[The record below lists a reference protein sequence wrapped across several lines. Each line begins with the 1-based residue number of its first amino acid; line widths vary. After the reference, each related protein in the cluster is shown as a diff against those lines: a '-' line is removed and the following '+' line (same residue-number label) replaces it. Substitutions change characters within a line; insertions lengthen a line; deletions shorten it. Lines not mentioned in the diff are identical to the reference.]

1 MMKTVLSITLSL
13 IILSACTEGL
23 DNGTSTENPSNQ
35 SLTKG
40 PICLTLEKVTA
51 TTVSFTAKL
60 DIDMMADFQEV
71 GLLYS
76 QDENLDIE
84 NPVVKK
90 VKINKECY
98 DAIFTGLPYKTDY
111 YYTIYTLRNNIYSYG
126 DTQAFKTKDVS
137 INVEDISATAISATM
152 TGTVERDEL
161 DESIG
166 LGIEYSTNKDFAST
180 KRKMVANPD
189 ETGKYSIVLSDLS
202 IGTEY
207 YYRKFVCQNYSY
219 EYRDTSSF
227 TTSIVEMN
235 ISVSDVTQTKVTF
248 TGSVNMPEDDDIEVG
263 IVYSFTDS
271 TPDINNFSFTLNEY
285 INKDGNISCLMSG
298 FVPSTHYYYRY
309 YIKQSSGYVYGDVQE
324 FTTEDVDVSINI
336 DNITQTTAI
345 LSGHYSI
352 ETAEFGDIRCEIG
365 VICKRNGK
373 PTENDYDKYI
383 HIGSLTEKGSNTL
396 QDFQIKISELSI
408 GSTYQYRYCI
418 YWPCGIHIYDGFYYS
433 HKPILGEIHEFT
445 TQDVPIT
452 INVDNITQTTA
463 TFTGNISLT
472 EEDTLEVGLL
482 CSSSTSDPKVPT
494 NGDKIILTDLLDEN
508 GNYSYK
514 AEGLLYG
521 TTHYYRYYVKQG
533 DKYTYDKV
541 MNFKTEK
548 VPITIDV
555 ESIDRNVVTFKGNV
569 LFSEQSAIEL
579 GIQYYPQST
588 TSQSL
593 GTQTIAVTEIF
604 ENGDFVIKVSGLL
617 SSTEYYWQYYLLQD
631 GVKTMGLSQ
640 TFTIA
645 DLYKI
650 PSDLNISSAT
660 DLSCSTSANSYII
673 SRAGLYKFKTVK
685 GNGSESV
692 GSVASAEIL
701 WETFGTS
708 TVTERCDLISE
719 YCYKD
724 SYIVFKTGETFK
736 EGNAVIAVKDALG
749 NILWSWHIWFTD
761 HPREQVYFNNAGVM
775 MDRNLG
781 AISATPGDVGALG
794 LLYQWGRK
802 DPFLGSLSIDEDIEA
817 KSTII
822 WPPYVVSDPITGT
835 VEYTITHPTTFIYSP
850 SSARQGDWHY
860 SYRDNTLWTTSESTK
875 SIYDPCPVGWRVPT
889 SVWTESLDSYTDFS
903 FKYYSSLGGIEFA
916 GKFGSDI
923 TIWYPAA
930 GGRYYSDGDFGNVGQ
945 KGHYWSTSCHDYC
958 VRNLNFDYIG
968 SVSPWYSRSC
978 RANGLS
984 VRCMKE

>member
-1 MMKTVLSITLSL
+1 MKRFLLSIITLL
-13 IILSACTEGL
+13 CICAC
-23 DNGTSTENPSNQ
+23 
-35 SLTKG
+35 TKG
-40 PICLTLEKVTA
+40 PEGESGNDPNAGGVNDNQSQSKGPITLTLESVTA
-51 TTVSFTAKL
+51 TTVTFSARL
-60 DIDMMADFQEV
+60 DVDMMADYQEV
-71 GLLYS
+71 GLVWS
-76 QDENLDIE
+76 AEDNLDVE
-84 NPVVKK
+84 NNRVHK
-90 VKINKECY
+90 VKINKENY
-98 DAIFTGLPYKTDY
+98 EDTFTGLAYDTDY
-111 YYTIYTLRNNIYSYG
+111 YYTVYTLRNNVYSYG
-126 DTQAFKTKDVS
+126 DIQTFKTNDVS
-137 INVEDISATAISATM
+137 ITVEDISVTAVSAKIS
-152 TGTVERDEL
+152 GIVERH
-161 DESIG
+161 ESDDCISV
-166 LGIEYSTNKDFAST
+166 GIEYSASEDFSSG
-180 KRKMVANPD
+180 KIRHVAQTD
-189 ETGKYSIVLSDLS
+189 KTGEYSINISDLS
-202 IGTEY
+202 FGTEY
-207 YYRKFVCQNYSY
+207 YYRKFVYQNNRY

-227 TTSIVEMN
+227 ITSIVEVEL
-235 ISVSDVTQTKVTF
+235 SVSGITQTTASFAGNVQ
-248 TGSVNMPEDDDIEVG
+248 MIEEDNLEIG
-263 IVYSFTDS
+263 IVYSCSDT
-271 TPDINNFSFTLNEY
+271 TPDVTNTKYVLNEC
-285 INKDGNISCLMSG
+285 INKDGNILCQISG
-298 FVPSTHYYYRY
+298 FLHNTHYYFRH
-309 YIKQSSGYVYGDVQE
+309 YIKQKSGYVYGDVKE
-324 FTTEDVDVSINI
+324 FTTNDVEVDISI
-336 DNITQTTAI
+336 DNPTQTTAI
-345 LSGHYSI
+345 LSGHY
-352 ETAEFGDIRCEIG
+352 EVPEVG
-365 VICKRNGK
+365 VGIVVIYKRNGR
-373 PTENDYDKYI
+373 PTENNYDGRIVLYDGE
-383 HIGSLTEKGSNTL
+383 HNSLP
-396 QDFQIKISELSI
+396 QDFSIKIEGLVP
-408 GSTYQYRYCI
+408 GSSYEYCYCSVQFVNI
-418 YWPCGIHIYDGFYYS
+418 WWEGTRSYY
-433 HKPILGEIHEFT
+433 GETLKFIT
-445 TQDVPIT
+445 LDVPVT
-452 INVDNITQTTA
+452 MNINNITQTTA
-463 TFTGNISLT
+463 TFTGTISLT
-472 EEDTLEVGLL
+472 EEDILEVGLL
-482 CSSSTSDPKVPT
+482 CSSSTSDPKVT
-494 NGDKIILTDLLDEN
+494 TSGVSTVVLSDIMDSD

-514 AEGLLYG
+514 MEGLLNE

-604 ENGDFVIKVSGLL
+604 QNGDFVIKISGLL

-835 VEYTITHPTTFIYSP
+835 VEYTITHPTTFIYCT
-850 SSARQGDWHY
+850 SSSRQGDWHY

-903 FKYYSSLGGIEFA
+903 FKYNNSLEGIEFA

-945 KGHYWSTSCHDYC
+945 KGHYWSTSCHDYG

-968 SVSPWYSRSC
+968 TVRPWFSSSC